1 MKIVI
6 NTEFGGFGL
15 SESAQRRY
23 LELIG
28 KNPDDYYKFRHWHD
42 LDRTDKALVQV
53 VEELG
58 NDANDLIS
66 DLEVVELD
74 PGTQYRI
81 NSFDGKE
88 TLECRYLTDGWMLA
102 TD

>member
-6 NTEFGGFGL
+6 NTDYGGFGL
-15 SESAQRRY
+15 SETAQRRY

-28 KNPDDYYKFRHWHD
+28 KDPEKWMNYRWHN

-58 NDANDLIS
+58 DEANDLIS

-74 PGTQYRI
+74 PGTQYKI
-81 NSFDGKE
+81 VSSDGKE
-88 TLECRYLTDGWMLA
+88 TLVCRYLTDGWMLA
-102 TD
+102 VDD

>member
-6 NTEFGGFGL
+6 NTKFGGFGL
-15 SESAQRRY
+15 SEAARRRY

-28 KNPDDYYKFRHWHD
+28 KDPNKWQSYSFYNI
-42 LDRTDKALVQV
+42 DRADKVLVQV

-58 NDANDLIS
+58 DAANDLIS
-66 DLEVVELD
+66 NLEVVELA

-81 NSFDGKE
+81 NCFDGEE

-102 TD
+102 VDD

>member
-6 NTEFGGFGL
+6 NTEHGGFGL

-23 LELIG
+23 MELIG
-28 KNPDDYYKFRHWHD
+28 KNPDDYYKFKHWYE
-42 LDRTDKALVQV
+42 LDRTDKALVQA

-58 NDANDLIS
+58 ESANDLIS
-66 DLEVVELD
+66 HLEVVELD

-81 NSFDGKE
+81 SSFDGKE
-88 TLECRYLTDGWMLA
+88 TLECRYLTDDWMLA
-102 TD
+102 ID